1 MENKSLF
8 HTKDVTLKLLHGY
21 KQDRLVRQIATALI
35 SFNSFFNWTWSN
47 AANLPKRKPM
57 FTIRD
62 RVQITLKAIN
72 ACS

>member
-35 SFNSFFNWTWSN
+35 TFNSFFKLEHDPMLPTCRKE
-47 AANLPKRKPM
+47 NLCLPSGTGFKS
-57 FTIRD
+57 
-62 RVQITLKAIN
+62 L
-72 ACS
+72 